1 MKNILISGGLGF
13 IGSNLAN
20 YLKKKNFKIFIID
33 NLSSNKV
40 NKLNKDIIIIKKN
53 IIDIGSIK
61 KIKNKIDCI
70 IHLAASAEIMIKVE
84 DEKKYFDDNVL
95 GLQEVMNFAA
105 TNKVKKFIFASSS
118 SIYSETK
125 KKKIKE
131 DSLLNPKHYYAYT
144 KYLGE
149 VMLSRYF
156 KINKIN
162 YTIVRLFNIF
172 GPKSN
177 AVIGKFLAQKIQ
189 KKKLTIFGNGN
200 QKRDFLY
207 IDDLNRAILS
217 ILKKK
222 ISKNKI
228 YNLGYGNSY
237 SILDL
242 AKLIEK
248 KNFVNLPKRN
258 DDIEISISNINKI
271 KKDLN
276 WSPKISLKKGL
287 DRIIN
292 IDKKRLKKTKLI
304 TIDQQKKII
313 NSFNKKD

>member
-149 VMLSRYF
+149 LMLSRYF

-217 ILKKK
+217 IIKKK

-248 KNFVNLPKRN
+248 KNFVYLPKRN

>member
-125 KKKIKE
+125 KKRLRKI
-131 DSLLNPKHYYAYT
+131 A
-144 KYLGE
+144 
-149 VMLSRYF
+149 F
-156 KINKIN
+156 
-162 YTIVRLFNIF
+162 
-172 GPKSN
+172 
-177 AVIGKFLAQKIQ
+177 
-189 KKKLTIFGNGN
+189 
-200 QKRDFLY
+200 
-207 IDDLNRAILS
+207 
-217 ILKKK
+217 
-222 ISKNKI
+222 
-228 YNLGYGNSY
+228 
-237 SILDL
+237 
-242 AKLIEK
+242 
-248 KNFVNLPKRN
+248 
-258 DDIEISISNINKI
+258 
-271 KKDLN
+271 
-276 WSPKISLKKGL
+276 
-287 DRIIN
+287 
-292 IDKKRLKKTKLI
+292 
-304 TIDQQKKII
+304 
-313 NSFNKKD
+313 